1 MFADFVCKTSRSQF
15 SCFRYM
21 LLVGETD
28 QEAYAGF
35 LVGGADA
42 HTLVDGGGSW
52 HSGVQSHL

>member
-1 MFADFVCKTSRSQF
+1 
-15 SCFRYM
+15 M